1 MKLICNLHDNYIRIS
16 VVNLHH
22 NQIKIAMKNILN
34 YLMILPLLTLNACG
48 QSTKSTEL
56 ISKSTVMENTINK
69 PGNPYYSNTDTTKL
83 NVSDAEWKKVLPP
96 DLYAVSRNA
105 DTERAFT
112 GKLWDLDAKG
122 TYYCA
127 ACGNKLFRSD
137 QKFASSCGWP
147 SFFEQENKNSVV
159 YKEDNS
165 YGMRRIEALCGRC
178 DGHLGHL
185 FDDGP
190 KPTGK
195 RYCMN
200 SIALDFVPDTART
213 ENNIKNNLEIII
225 LGGGCY
231 WCVEAVYE
239 KLDGVKSVVSG
250 FAGGKNANPTYEEVC
265 TGRTGHAEV
274 VQITYDKS
282 KTSLDEIFQVFF
294 TVHDPTTLNRQGA
307 DVGTQYRSVIFY
319 ANEEQKQAAQS
330 IIDQLNTEKVYNS
343 PIVTTLEP
351 LTKFYKAE
359 DYHQNYYE
367 NNKNQP
373 YCQMVIQPKIEK
385 FEKIFK
391 ARLKK

>member
-1 MKLICNLHDNYIRIS
+1 
-16 VVNLHH
+16 
-22 NQIKIAMKNILN
+22 MKNIYN
-34 YLMILPLLTLNACG
+34 YLMIMSLFAFSACG
-48 QSTKSTEL
+48 QSTKTTT
-56 ISKSTVMENTINK
+56 ITPNSKAMENTISK

-83 NVSDAEWKKVLPP
+83 NVSDAEWKKVLSP

-112 GKLWDLDAKG
+112 GKLWNSDAKG

-190 KPTGK
+190 APTGK

-200 SIALDFVPDTART
+200 SIALDFVPDNAIA
-213 ENNIKNNLEIII
+213 ENGNKNNLATIT

-239 KLDGVKSVVSG
+239 NLDGVKSVVSG
-250 FAGGKNANPTYEEVC
+250 FAGGNVADPTYEEVC
-265 TGRTGHAEV
+265 TGTTGHAEV
-274 VQITYDKS
+274 VQITYDKT
-282 KTSLDEIFQVFF
+282 KTNLDEIFQVFF

-307 DVGTQYRSVIFY
+307 DEGTQYRSVIFY
-319 ANEEQKQAAQS
+319 KDEEQKKAAKS
-330 IIDQLNTEKVYNS
+330 IIDLLNAEKVFKN
-343 PIVTTLEP
+343 PIVTLLEP
-351 LTKFYKAE
+351 LTQFYKAE

-367 NNKNQP
+367 NNKSQP

>member
-1 MKLICNLHDNYIRIS
+1 MESFCNPNYNFLRIS
-16 VVNLHH
+16 IVNLHH
-22 NQIKIAMKNILN
+22 NLIKITMKNIFN
-34 YLMILPLLTLNACG
+34 YLMLLSLFTLNACG
-48 QSTKSTEL
+48 QSTKKTALTPNSTA
-56 ISKSTVMENTINK
+56 MENSISK

-83 NVSDAEWKKVLPP
+83 NVSDADWKKVLSP

-112 GKLWDLDAKG
+112 GKLWDSDAKG

-190 KPTGK
+190 APTGK

-200 SIALDFVPDTART
+200 SIALDFAPDNAVVASG
-213 ENNIKNNLEIII
+213 NKKNLETIT

-239 KLDGVKSVVSG
+239 NLDGVESVVSG
-250 FAGGKNANPTYEEVC
+250 FTGGDVANPTYDEVC
-265 TGRTGHAEV
+265 SGTTGHAEV
-274 VQITYDKS
+274 VQVTYDKT
-282 KTSLDEIFQVFF
+282 KTNLDEIFKVFF

-307 DVGTQYRSVIFY
+307 DVGTQYRSAIFY
-319 ANEEQKQAAQS
+319 KDEEQKKAAKS
-330 IIDQLNTEKVYNS
+330 IIDQLNIEKVFRN

-351 LTKFYKAE
+351 LGKFYVAE
-359 DYHQNYYE
+359 EYHQNYYE
-367 NNKNQP
+367 NNKNEP